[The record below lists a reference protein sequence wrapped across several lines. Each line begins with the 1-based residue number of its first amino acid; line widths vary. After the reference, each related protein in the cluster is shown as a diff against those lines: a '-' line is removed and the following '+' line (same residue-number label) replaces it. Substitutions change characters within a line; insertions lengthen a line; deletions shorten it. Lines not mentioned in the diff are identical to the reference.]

1 MISGVN
7 IISGKASIVS
17 VNGSRGLGS
26 TASFSARFLGGAET
40 FKIFRL

>member
-1 MISGVN
+1 MIPEKN

-26 TASFSARFLGGAET
+26 TAILSARFLGGAET

>member
-26 TASFSARFLGGAET
+26 TVSLSARFLGGADSL
-40 FKIFRL
+40 KIFRL